1 MTTAIF
7 PVLVADVAQCMEQ
20 HVNQIAEDY
29 YLDLHRWEVVAVHF
43 FHHWLSS
50 RQDNLLAPR
59 PGGEW
64 TKGLRAVA
72 EMQQHPERFA
82 RIPKV
87 KASLRK
93 AFMLELADRFPQ
105 VRTVLLDQ
113 VQYLESQSL
122 GYDFAA
128 LLKAVPDAAI
138 RERIQGQV
146 GEFFLQRA
154 SAWLGGLYS
163 MAA

>member
-7 PVLVADVAQCMEQ
+7 PVLVADVAQCMQ
-20 HVNQIAEDY
+20 QSVNQIAEDY
-29 YLDLHRWEVVAVHF
+29 YLDLYRWEVVAVHF

-50 RQDNLLAPR
+50 RQDNLLAPQ
-59 PGGEW
+59 PDGEW
-64 TKGLRAVA
+64 TKGLRAVS
-72 EMQQHPERFA
+72 EMQQNPEQFA

-93 AFMLELADRFPQ
+93 AFMLELADQFPS
-105 VRTVLLDQ
+105 VRAILLEQ

-128 LLKAVPDAAI
+128 LLKAVPDPAI
-138 RERIQGQV
+138 REKIQGQI
-146 GEFFLQRA
+146 GAFFLQRA
-154 SAWLGGLYS
+154 SAWLNSLYS

>member
-1 MTTAIF
+1 MNTAIF
-7 PVLVADVAQCMEQ
+7 PVLVADVAQCMQ
-20 HVNQIAEDY
+20 QNVNQIAEDY
-29 YLDLHRWEVVAVHF
+29 YLDLYRWEVVAVHF

-50 RQDNLLAPR
+50 QPDSLLAPR
-59 PGGEW
+59 PDGEW
-64 TKGLRAVA
+64 TKGLRAVG
-72 EMQQHPERFA
+72 EMQQHPEQFA

-87 KASLRK
+87 KASVRK
-93 AFMLELADRFPQ
+93 AFMLELADRFPP

-128 LLKAVPDAAI
+128 LLKAVPDPDI
-138 RERIQGQV
+138 REKIQGQI
-146 GEFFLQRA
+146 GAFFLQRA
-154 SAWLGGLYS
+154 SAWLSNLYR

>member
-1 MTTAIF
+1 MNTAIF
-7 PVLVADVAQCMEQ
+7 PVLVADVAQCMQQ

-29 YLDLHRWEVVAVHF
+29 YLDLYRWEVVAVHF

-50 RQDNLLAPR
+50 QDSLLTPR
-59 PGGEW
+59 PDGEW
-64 TKGLRAVA
+64 TKGLRAVG
-72 EMQQHPERFA
+72 EMQQHPEQYA

-87 KASLRK
+87 KASVRK

-113 VQYLESQSL
+113 VQYLESHSL
-122 GYDFAA
+122 GYDFTA
-128 LLKAVPDAAI
+128 LLKAVPDPDV
-138 RERIQGQV
+138 RERIQGQI
-146 GEFFLQRA
+146 GAFFLQRA
-154 SAWLGGLYS
+154 SAWLSNLYR

>member
-1 MTTAIF
+1 MNTAVF
-7 PVLVADVAQCMEQ
+7 PVLVADVAQCMQQ

-29 YLDLHRWEVVAVHF
+29 YLDLYRGEVVAVHF

-50 RQDNLLAPR
+50 RQDGLLAPG
-59 PGGEW
+59 PDGEW
-64 TKGLRAVA
+64 TKGLRAVG
-72 EMQQHPERFA
+72 EMQQQPEQFA

-105 VRTVLLDQ
+105 VRTILLEQ

-122 GYDFAA
+122 GYDFTA
-128 LLKAVPDAAI
+128 LLKAVPDPDV
-138 RERIQGQV
+138 REKIQGQI
-146 GEFFLQRA
+146 GTFFLQRA
-154 SAWLGGLYS
+154 SAWLASLYR

>member
-1 MTTAIF
+1 M
-7 PVLVADVAQCMEQ
+7 QQ

-29 YLDLHRWEVVAVHF
+29 YLDLYRWEVVAVHF

-50 RQDNLLAPR
+50 RQDGLLAPR
-59 PGGEW
+59 PDAEW
-64 TKGLRAVA
+64 TKGLRAVG
-72 EMQQHPERFA
+72 EMRENPEQFA

-87 KASLRK
+87 KASVRK

-105 VRTVLLDQ
+105 VRPVLLEQ
-113 VQYLESQSL
+113 VAYLESQSL
-122 GYDFAA
+122 GYDFTT
-128 LLKAVPDAAI
+128 LLKAVPDPAL
-138 RERIQGQV
+138 RERIQGQI

-154 SAWLGGLYS
+154 STWLAGLHR

>member
-7 PVLVADVAQCMEQ
+7 PVLVADVAQCMQ
-20 HVNQIAEDY
+20 QSVNQIAEDY
-29 YLDLHRWEVVAVHF
+29 YLDLYRWEVVAVHF

-50 RQDNLLAPR
+50 RQDGLLAPR
-59 PGGEW
+59 PDGEW
-64 TKGLRAVA
+64 TKGLRAVG
-72 EMQQHPERFA
+72 EMRENPEQFA

-87 KASLRK
+87 KASVRK

-105 VRTVLLDQ
+105 VRSVLLDQ
-113 VQYLESQSL
+113 VAYLESQSL

-128 LLKAVPDAAI
+128 LLKAVPDPAI
-138 RERIQGQV
+138 RERIQGQI

-154 SAWLGGLYS
+154 STWLANLHR

>member
-1 MTTAIF
+1 MNTAIF
-7 PVLVADVAQCMEQ
+7 PVLVADVAQCMQ
-20 HVNQIAEDY
+20 QNVNQIAEDY
-29 YLDLHRWEVVAVHF
+29 YLDLYRWEVVAVHF

-50 RQDNLLAPR
+50 RQDNLLAPQ
-59 PGGEW
+59 PDGEW
-64 TKGLRAVA
+64 TKGLRAVS
-72 EMQQHPERFA
+72 EMQQNPEQFA

-93 AFMLELADRFPQ
+93 AFMLELADQFPS
-105 VRTVLLDQ
+105 VRANLLEQ

-128 LLKAVPDAAI
+128 LLKAVPDPAI
-138 RERIQGQV
+138 REKIQGQI
-146 GEFFLQRA
+146 GAFFLQRA
-154 SAWLGGLYS
+154 SAWLNSLYS